1 LQAHLKRCKKVE
13 SATCEN
19 CREGDETVEHYL
31 MYCKSYAAQRRRLRE
46 EIGNERE
53 VDTDLLG
60 RPELYPALFRY
71 LWRTERF
78 RETHG
83 DLEPPNEDE

>member
-1 LQAHLKRCKKVE
+1 MPN
-13 SATCEN
+13 ATSVFQHCI
-19 CREGDETVEHYL
+19 YL